1 MKSKK
6 CNTIKIL
13 KNAVKALIMP
23 VAVYLIFTAVTVGRF
38 GSWAVIVT
46 VLRTTVVPMLIAM
59 AMSMPM
65 IMGMWDFSAGAVVY
79 AAAILGAN
87 VAAVTK
93 TGVLGL
99 CVSAMLI
106 ALLLTAF
113 SGVLYNRMK
122 IPSLVLTLGLVIVY
136 ESFSRLIVETG
147 CGLIAQKDG
156 YLAQAPWC
164 FILFLIMYVIY
175 CAVYNFTVF
184 GQNIRA
190 IGANQPIAYSAGVD
204 LSGVKF
210 LSFLLGGTFLG
221 MAAIITMSMNVR
233 LYVASS
239 MNSISLIFDPMMGV
253 YIALFLS
260 KYCGFTTGLLIG
272 TFTMRMLSTGLVS
285 CGLSATARSIVT
297 GFFLLT
303 ILCFSSNQGRFE
315 AWTMRK
321 KLKEDVTKEFAVD
334 SSN

>member
-23 VAVYLIFTAVTVGRF
+23 VAVYVIFTAVTVGRF

-136 ESFSRLIVETG
+136 ESFPRLIVETG
-147 CGLIAQKDG
+147 CRLTAQKTD
-156 YLAQAPWC
+156 
-164 FILFLIMYVIY
+164 ILLKH
-175 CAVYNFTVF
+175 
-184 GQNIRA
+184 R
-190 IGANQPIAYSAGVD
+190 GAS
-204 LSGVKF
+204 F
-210 LSFLLGGTFLG
+210 SFLLCT
-221 MAAIITMSMNVR
+221 
-233 LYVASS
+233 SS
-239 MNSISLIFDPMMGV
+239 T
-253 YIALFLS
+253 AL
-260 KYCGFTTGLLIG
+260 CTTLRCSGR
-272 TFTMRMLSTGLVS
+272 TSE
-285 CGLSATARSIVT
+285 RSVQT
-297 GFFLLT
+297 SQSHT
-303 ILCFSSNQGRFE
+303 VQ
-315 AWTMRK
+315 A
-321 KLKEDVTKEFAVD
+321 
-334 SSN
+334 

>member
-1 MKSKK
+1 MKSK
-6 CNTIKIL
+6 NSNISKIL
-13 KNAVKALIMP
+13 ANTVKSLIMP
-23 VAVYLIFTAVTVGRF
+23 VAVYLIVTAVTAGRF
-38 GSWAVIVT
+38 GNWSIIVT

-65 IMGMWDFSAGAVVY
+65 IMGMWDFSSGAVVY

-87 VAAVTK
+87 VASVTN

-106 ALLLTAF
+106 AVLLTAF
-113 SGVLYNRMK
+113 SGVLYNLMK
-122 IPSLVLTLGLVIVY
+122 IPSLVLTLGLVMVY
-136 ESFSRLIVETG
+136 ESFPRLIVETG
-147 CGLIAQKDG
+147 CGLIEQKNG

-164 FILFLIMYVIY
+164 FILFLIMYAIY
-175 CAVYNFTVF
+175 CIVYNFAVF

-210 LSFLLGGTFLG
+210 RSFLLGGVFLG
-221 MAAIITMSMNVR
+221 MAAILTMSMNVR

-260 KYCGFTTGLLIG
+260 KYCRFTTGLLIG

-297 GFFLLT
+297 GFFLLA

-321 KLKEDVTKEFAVD
+321 KLREEVTSEIAAS